1 MGATAITVLAD
12 SRILL
17 LPHELPI
24 VVAPSAVVPGL
35 TPVLWA
41 FGAGWV
47 PLLVTVGEVGAWIAG
62 VVWLAVTITMLR
74 AAARWAIVRRA
85 ISREPVARWPPGRS
99 RPSGRETPAG

>member
-74 AAARWAIVRRA
+74 AAAR
-85 ISREPVARWPPGRS
+85 
-99 RPSGRETPAG
+99 